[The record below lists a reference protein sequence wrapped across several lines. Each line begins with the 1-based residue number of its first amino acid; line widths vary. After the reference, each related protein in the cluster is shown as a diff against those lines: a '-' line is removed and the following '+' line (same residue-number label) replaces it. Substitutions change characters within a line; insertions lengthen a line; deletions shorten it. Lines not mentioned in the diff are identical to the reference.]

1 MQLVNKNI
9 LGPHPQAAASHSF
22 LSGIS
27 VREEMD
33 TAPLKKMKILL
44 FLALL
49 KKNFISAFI
58 INIRQCLSQEELI
71 LLIAVIGI
79 INNMGWWLVE
89 ASHFCVF
96 RHQPGSR
103 LG

>member
-9 LGPHPQAAASHSF
+9 LGPHPQAAASHFF

-49 KKNFISAFI
+49 KKNFISASS
-58 INIRQCLSQEELI
+58 NEMEE
-71 LLIAVIGI
+71 AEGTVKG
-79 INNMGWWLVE
+79 
-89 ASHFCVF
+89 VF
-96 RHQPGSR
+96 LKKKVQ
-103 LG
+103 

>member
-33 TAPLKKMKILL
+33 SAPLRKVKILL

-58 INIRQCLSQEELI
+58 INTRQCLSQEELI
-71 LLIAVIGI
+71 LLIAVIDI
-79 INNMGWWLVE
+79 KNNMGQWLVK
-89 ASHFCVF
+89 ASHF
-96 RHQPGSR
+96 
-103 LG
+103 